1 MCKILV
7 FLLAATLA
15 LTMES
20 GPPDSYGLSTPIKPA
35 QLPAWIGIPECLPPD
50 KGLSPVKYNDCEQ
63 NVRLFRNYK
72 YRDKVRFCTE
82 KLRKPGG
89 LPELE
94 LPRFLA
100 WGTCELGIQFVDG
113 ETHEDV
119 LDIENLWKKME
130 LLLLEC
136 VVSKYAY
143 GKRYGGSVLVG
154 YSGKMLITF
163 KSTNVHP
170 LKRLPGKPRISTKT
184 NPKTSAT
191 SLAGPDRD
199 IIPFLRP
206 GQTAVCTNY
215 FPYGSR
221 YISRVCKR

>member
-20 GPPDSYGLSTPIKPA
+20 GPPDSYGLSTLIKPA

-154 YSGKMLITF
+154 YNGKMLITF
-163 KSTNVHP
+163 KSTNVHRMYP
-170 LKRLPGKPRISTKT
+170 LISKRRHMLSLSYSPQ
-184 NPKTSAT
+184 KTSW
-191 SLAGPDRD
+191 
-199 IIPFLRP
+199 
-206 GQTAVCTNY
+206 QTQDKHQDH
-215 FPYGSR
+215 PQD
-221 YISRVCKR
+221 